1 MPPFR
6 ARLALPYLLLAL
18 AAAAAP
24 AIADTATIAELR
36 AAIERDQDRLKDLLR
51 ASNAESEIAD
61 LQRDPEL
68 RALAHRLPQL
78 QQALREAEA
87 HEAAADPSGR

>member
-24 AIADTATIAELR
+24 AIAGTATIAELR
-36 AAIERDQDRLKDLLR
+36 AAIERDRDRLKDLLR
-51 ASNAESEIAD
+51 ASNAESEVAD
-61 LQRDPEL
+61 LQQDPEL
-68 RALAHRLPQL
+68 RALALRLPQL

-87 HEAAADPSGR
+87 REAAADASGR